1 MHILS
6 FAVFP
11 IVLCQ
16 YSESEQWSEWNDC
29 STTCGN
35 GLQQRTKSKRCVLG
49 LCMGVETQERK
60 CNHFCEDMTI
70 YLDSQGIYLYSN
82 LKEELSAVQSNEYC
96 KNKGYKHVTNIPTG
110 VVTQYITQQAFK
122 GNIRSDIGGFW
133 TGKLQEINDPMTG
146 NSMNQC
152 QVLVIGQ
159 GMHGQW
165 FSDLRARDCQ
175 VGIAHPV
182 CELPNSKLQAQ
193 IDMLA
198 QEQLRKVQSSQKNE
212 EMAEFARQNYE
223 LQVQA
228 SQQAS
233 QGPIEP
239 GEPSWMALYKKV
251 AAARGEE
258 I

>member
-1 MHILS
+1 
-6 FAVFP
+6 
-11 IVLCQ
+11 
-16 YSESEQWSEWNDC
+16 
-29 STTCGN
+29 
-35 GLQQRTKSKRCVLG
+35 
-49 LCMGVETQERK
+49 MGSETQEKK
-60 CNHFCEDMTI
+60 CNSFCEDMTI
-70 YLDSQGIYLYSN
+70 YLDQEGIYLYSN
-82 LKEELSAVQSNEYC
+82 LNEELSAIKANEYC

-110 VVTQYITQQAFK
+110 PLTQYITQQAFK
-122 GNIRSDIGGFW
+122 GNVRSDIGGFW

-146 NSMNQC
+146 NAMNQC

-165 FSDLRARDCQ
+165 FSDLRARDCH

-198 QEQLRKVQSSQKNE
+198 REQQMKIASSQSNDQ
-212 EMAEFARQNYE
+212 MVEFARQNFK
-223 LQVQA
+223 LQ
-228 SQQAS
+228 QQALETS
-233 QGPIEP
+233 NNGPIEP

-251 AAARGEE
+251 AAARGE